1 MEKEMIEHC
10 AQFVD
15 EVNKG
20 LPQPI
25 TKEEY
30 IGQMKMYFPG
40 LKRWRSPCTQDPFIG
55 TISGQIFRYSYRCQ
69 TRLI

>member
-1 MEKEMIEHC
+1 MEEMIEHC

-30 IGQMKMYFPG
+30 IGQMKMYFPQ
-40 LKRWRSPCTQDPFIG
+40 LNRWRKE
-55 TISGQIFRYSYRCQ
+55 
-69 TRLI
+69 L

>member
-1 MEKEMIEHC
+1 MIEHC

-30 IGQMKMYFPG
+30 IGQMKMYFPQ
-40 LKRWRSPCTQDPFIG
+40 LNRWRKE
-55 TISGQIFRYSYRCQ
+55 
-69 TRLI
+69 L